1 VAGIVSA
8 KNVNKDKEW
17 IMHEKILDQYTSDL
31 GGVILAYAKD
41 EESMP
46 YSVRFSVN
54 QKLGFKLFWTL
65 FTASDYFQEIKITIQ
80 SK

>member
-1 VAGIVSA
+1 
-8 KNVNKDKEW
+8 
-17 IMHEKILDQYTSDL
+17 MHEKILDQYRSDS

-46 YSVRFSVN
+46 YTVRFSVDR
-54 QKLGFKLFWTL
+54 KLGFKLFWTL
-65 FTASDYFQEIKITIQ
+65 VTASDFYQQIKIAIQ

>member
-1 VAGIVSA
+1 M
-8 KNVNKDKEW
+8 N
-17 IMHEKILDQYTSDL
+17 EKILDQYRSDL

-41 EESMP
+41 ERETMP

-65 FTASDYFQEIKITIQ
+65 ISASDFFQEIKISIQ